1 MTDYKTAEDA
11 ILLATIGFWLIVVAS
26 VVPFVVFAAGIAVGA
41 DFSTWH

>member
-1 MTDYKTAEDA
+1 MSRLGLQRLG
-11 ILLATIGFWLIVVAS
+11 ILQRPLIVVAS